1 MKTNKSTYPYL
12 LLKYHID
19 NGSHRNANKNMIAAT
34 NSFTSP
40 TITVP
45 SKLEVTNCWM
55 TLTLVAGSSII
66 LAALAKLAPLVEL
79 FSSYLWSH

>member
-1 MKTNKSTYPYL
+1 
-12 LLKYHID
+12 
-19 NGSHRNANKNMIAAT
+19 MIAAN
-34 NSFTSP
+34 NSLKSP
-40 TITVP
+40 TFTVP

-55 TLTLVAGSSII
+55 TLTLVAGPSIV